1 MEDALP
7 GYVDINPYRRTTRN
21 RFKYGGLIVLLCM
34 TAGVVYLAL
43 SR

>member
-7 GYVDINPYRRTTRN
+7 YVDINPYRKPTR
-21 RFKYGGLIVLLCM
+21 KPLKVGGLIVLLLA
-34 TAGVVYLAL
+34 TAAVVYLAL